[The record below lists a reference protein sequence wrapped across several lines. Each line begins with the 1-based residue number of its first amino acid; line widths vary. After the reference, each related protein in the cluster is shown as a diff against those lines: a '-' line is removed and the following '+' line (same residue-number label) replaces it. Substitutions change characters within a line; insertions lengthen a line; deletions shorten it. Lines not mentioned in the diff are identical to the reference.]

1 MKNDWFA
8 RHAVVTVADG
18 GSVFGW
24 TGSTAQLVLKVH
36 GGSSVLERVRGRG
49 LCMTPV
55 RPIPALPVMFDGGV
69 WCVVKD
75 VNKRYGGARTKSKG
89 GYGGRRKHGWSYH
102 QHKGRTPRRAGFGSG
117 PVARAGVPSTF
128 MVIPVKDVK
137 VRVAKYD
144 VALREAP
151 LWATLAMH
159 TILSRMVMFRCDICD
174 ERMPTFHPAYRPPR
188 DLDLCVLR
196 SACKTDVARW
206 EESPPFDESEED
218 LRVAKCYHGRCMVC
232 HLDIRKDMQERGL
245 ETEAFAVPMRGADNR
260 MDPCWNFPH
269 EELRDLFASATVN
282 EAMFIALEHM
292 QLDFVTVRSTG
303 LRKFRKNIISFPQ
316 DLRKTVVQHGMLREF
331 KICDRVNS
339 VRGPGEDLERQPK
352 RAQDASDEERCQFS
366 VDSNGCLVYPATV
379 RAVDGPHKVSLEY
392 DCCKGVWYPEYVE
405 NVTSRVQM
413 PWHPRKLHGKL
424 VIMLTRNV
432 PHGDPIEG
440 LEVRWGVVCNILRA
454 LTACPHIYRHLVATP
469 WREGEDV
476 TQPMHKWYNLHIG
489 MFDVL
494 TEAECRHLYAPRFV
508 DGVVV
513 GPEEAA
519 MLGSTYMSLGEDLR
533 TPDDMLAAGLDVR
546 SDTGDDSDL
555 VDGVVEK
562 DDFQAWIMLKGLVVA
577 SELYKWWLHREVEDE
592 GAVEGWKI
600 TESDTCADFFDKIR
614 DSLFEGACLEHGKVT
629 VSSLAQW
636 CRRVVG
642 EGFGGDDFPEL
653 ADLVEYMKL
662 EFRIVRERH
671 SNESNSG
678 GMENGPDRPDIDVEA
693 RETASVVAGVAGKFN
708 WHGVSGE
715 PSAFNE
721 EGRFEKAHPLEFP
734 MGIGGLYDSA
744 RKRHPTVAVWAQ
756 HILRLWGGTCVHGLR
771 GHRLVWAVVNTVL
784 LSETRGKGF
793 AVQRIVMRRMGASC
807 ADSGD
812 APLTRAALR
821 AALQSEETAGSLVN
835 TLMTVGRSVRSTPM
849 HWVKESTEL
858 DCAAKHMSWTPPWVR
873 PCVSVGEFNQKA
885 PPWCYLGGNEMV
897 KDSLGRGT
905 RGRIPATWWTLNFRY
920 NFDDSLHR
928 LNVGG
933 DETVVRKALAGS
945 NDLAKSLR
953 FGFVRDSPDIL
964 VYVHA
969 LRAELHMRMV
979 MPAVLGGTD
988 EVPFFGMARM
998 ETGGGPNCVGIKTL
1012 KLCETIG
1019 I

>member
-1 MKNDWFA
+1 MD
-8 RHAVVTVADG
+8 
-18 GSVFGW
+18 S
-24 TGSTAQLVLKVH
+24 
-36 GGSSVLERVRGRG
+36 
-49 LCMTPV
+49 
-55 RPIPALPVMFDGGV
+55 
-69 WCVVKD
+69 
-75 VNKRYGGARTKSKG
+75 
-89 GYGGRRKHGWSYH
+89 
-102 QHKGRTPRRAGFGSG
+102 RTP
-117 PVARAGVPSTF
+117 
-128 MVIPVKDVK
+128 
-137 VRVAKYD
+137 
-144 VALREAP
+144 
-151 LWATLAMH
+151 
-159 TILSRMVMFRCDICD
+159 
-174 ERMPTFHPAYRPPR
+174 
-188 DLDLCVLR
+188 
-196 SACKTDVARW
+196 
-206 EESPPFDESEED
+206 
-218 LRVAKCYHGRCMVC
+218 
-232 HLDIRKDMQERGL
+232 
-245 ETEAFAVPMRGADNR
+245 
-260 MDPCWNFPH
+260 
-269 EELRDLFASATVN
+269 
-282 EAMFIALEHM
+282 
-292 QLDFVTVRSTG
+292 
-303 LRKFRKNIISFPQ
+303 
-316 DLRKTVVQHGMLREF
+316 
-331 KICDRVNS
+331 
-339 VRGPGEDLERQPK
+339 
-352 RAQDASDEERCQFS
+352 
-366 VDSNGCLVYPATV
+366 
-379 RAVDGPHKVSLEY
+379 
-392 DCCKGVWYPEYVE
+392 
-405 NVTSRVQM
+405 
-413 PWHPRKLHGKL
+413 
-424 VIMLTRNV
+424 
-432 PHGDPIEG
+432 
-440 LEVRWGVVCNILRA
+440 
-454 LTACPHIYRHLVATP
+454 
-469 WREGEDV
+469 
-476 TQPMHKWYNLHIG
+476 
-489 MFDVL
+489 
-494 TEAECRHLYAPRFV
+494 
-508 DGVVV
+508 
-513 GPEEAA
+513 AA
-519 MLGSTYMSLGEDLR
+519 ML
-533 TPDDMLAAGLDVR
+533 AVGLDVR
-546 SDTGDDSDL
+546 SDTGGDSDL

-562 DDFQAWIMLKGLVVA
+562 DDFQTWIMLKGLVVA
-577 SELYKWWLHREVEDE
+577 SELYKWWLQREVEDE

-979 MPAVLGGTD
+979 MPAVLGDTD
-988 EVPFFGMARM
+988 EVPFFFAWPEWRLVGVVVPIGMAFRM
-998 ETGGGPNCVGIKTL
+998 GITTRGWMLVRSSWRKMWVLWIRVAKVMLVRKAL
-1012 KLCETIG
+1012 KSI
-1019 I
+1019 